1 MSSKPPSVRTLAR
14 LSGFSKATV
23 ANALRGDPTV
33 APATAER
40 IRVLATRAG
49 YRRNPIVGAMMSAL
63 RRAQT
68 TGFHGTIACVD
79 LAEPE
84 RPEHGPF
91 HRELVR
97 GARARAEDLGFR
109 LEEHVVGPGRL
120 PLRRLETMLRARGI
134 EAVLLLPSWKPFD
147 LGAFDWSNFAVV
159 SADRAE
165 APQQFHAVCCDHY
178 RSLLALLE
186 ELHRRG
192 FRRPGLLLEPER
204 DERIQRL
211 TSAAFHTF
219 RSVHPAPRPAPILP
233 WPAPDGSTL
242 VPWFRRHRPDVI
254 LGHHTEALD
263 TLVAGGHGC
272 PEQYGF
278 ACLNLAKATRPC
290 AGLDLQPRL
299 IGARSVELL
308 AGLLQRNER
317 GLPACPTTLSLPARF
332 VAGPTLGAPGAARR
346 PRAKQIVG

>member
-1 MSSKPPSVRTLAR
+1 MPSKPPSVRTLAR
-14 LSGFSKATV
+14 LSGYSKATV

-40 IRVLATRAG
+40 IRGLATQAG

-63 RRAQT
+63 RRAQA
-68 TGFHGTIACVD
+68 TGFHGTIACID

-91 HRELVR
+91 HRELVL

-109 LEEHVVGPGRL
+109 LEEHVVGPARL
-120 PLRRLETMLRARGI
+120 SLHRLETMLRARGI

-147 LGAFDWSNFAVV
+147 LSAFDWSGFAAV

-165 APQQFHAVCCDHY
+165 APQQFHAVTCDHY

-186 ELHRRG
+186 ELHQRG
-192 FRRPGLLLEPER
+192 YRRPGLLLEPGR
-204 DERIQRL
+204 DERILRL
-211 TSAAFHTF
+211 TSAAFRTF
-219 RSVHPAPRPAPILP
+219 QALHPQATAVPILP
-233 WPAPDGSTL
+233 WPSAAAADL
-242 VPWFRRHRPDVI
+242 VPWYRRHRPDVI
-254 LGHHTEALD
+254 LSHHLAAME
-263 TLVAGGHGC
+263 TLAAAGIAF
-272 PEQYGF
+272 PERCGF

-308 AGLLQRNER
+308 VGLLQRNER
-317 GLPACPTTLSLPARF
+317 GIPECPTTLSLPAH
-332 VAGPTLGAPGAARR
+332 VLTGPTLARPGTPNPGTRSCAR
-346 PRAKQIVG
+346 